1 MIVKKSVGCIYS
13 LFIIFI
19 IGLGLNYLNYILF
32 KFINI
37 FYISKI
43 IFYDSLLNINFL
55 NFLPLLSK
63 KIIIGKKFNQKSIFK
78 KTFYLKYKLSLKK
91 FLIISRFKSGDI
103 NFYGRINCEI
113 IYINSFKYF
122 FYIITGITTSISSL
136 NILNFFL
143 TYRINLSNIIFIT
156 YLNNINIFKFFKCFL
171 NKIIIYYMINNNIFY
186 FIDYL
191 TYNLNIYYIFLCE
204 ISNFYSEHLFFFNF
218 YDILKLKIYNNF
230 LFFKYPKYLILNN
243 FLNFIN
249 ILNFFIFLKF

>member
-1 MIVKKSVGCIYS
+1 MVYIYK

-63 KIIIGKKFNQKSIFK
+63 KIIIGKKFNQKSLFK

-103 NFYGRINCEI
+103 NFYGRVNCEI
-113 IYINSFKYF
+113 VYINSFKYF
-122 FYIITGITTSISSL
+122 FFIITGITSSISSL

-143 TYRINLSNIIFIT
+143 TYRINLSNITFIT

-171 NKIIIYYMINNNIFY
+171 NKTVIYYMINNNIFY
-186 FIDYL
+186 FIEYL
-191 TYNLNIYYIFLCE
+191 IYDLNIYYIFLCE
-204 ISNFYSEHLFFFNF
+204 ISNFYSEHFFFFNF
-218 YDILKLKIYNNF
+218 YDISKLKIYNNF

-249 ILNFFIFLKF
+249 LINFFIFLKF